1 MQLYLFPMNLR
12 LLVKTFLIFLFFS
25 LAVKGQELPPVTN
38 FSPGQYGGGNQNWMI
53 SQGPD
58 KQIYVA
64 NNAGLLQF
72 DGEHWNLYQVPGET
86 AVRSVLASTDIYTG
100 AYMEFGY
107 WRPQENGRLQYH
119 SLKDSVGGKLMDGEQ
134 FWDIKEVG
142 NHVIFQS
149 HQRLY
154 SFNKQTGEVVTLVN
168 EDNISNLFKVR
179 DKIYYQVAE
188 KGLFTIENG
197 IGRIVLNNEIIGNMP
212 IVGLFPFS
220 EENILAVTRDD
231 GLFLI
236 AENDWKRLEVE
247 AYPVSESFFSA
258 LYLNDGSLAL
268 GSIGDGLYILNLEGE
283 MEYHLA
289 QPSLMNNTLLAVME
303 DDEGNI
309 WGGLDNGIAVINKQS
324 PFRIF
329 VDTFGEIGTVYCSIV
344 VDGLMYLGTNQGLYY
359 KEVDSNEAYRLIEG
373 TTGQV
378 WSLSYLNAELYAGH
392 DRGTFRIDGARAV
405 QIWDGLGT
413 WTMGE
418 MGPGIVQGHYNGL
431 SFFTGDD
438 FGEEA
443 HYLDNFD
450 LSVQHMIIEN
460 DSTLWMSHFHRG
472 IFRVELNEG
481 YSEVEAMQNF
491 GISRKS
497 GLGPKIFRF
506 ENEIYYSTEDSV
518 YQYSSKLND
527 FTSKNVLNQLT
538 TTTERISGA
547 SRVLGDGS
555 WWTFGVDNLF
565 YVNRDPF
572 EQKLILQKVPL
583 PLEHRNISKGF
594 ENISLVGE
602 NRYLV
607 GSNGGYI
614 EFSLPLDKIPSGELM
629 LNAVSTS
636 SKRENFTYRQLDD
649 HKLELESKEN
659 NIRFVYSIPAYQSL
673 SKAEYSYRL
682 LNYSSSWSQWDQ
694 TGIAS
699 FENLPAGSYTFE
711 VKGRISDHN
720 TQTLSYK
727 FNIAKPWYYS
737 NLAVLSYLLLFMLGL
752 LVIHYTYKRRH
763 KKIIEKRERNLRL
776 KNLEAEQEI
785 IRLQKEHL
793 EKDMQEKNS
802 QLAASTMS
810 IIKKNELLSTLK
822 ADLKEA
828 DNPEVKKVIRTID
841 KELREEDNWKMF
853 KEAFKNAD
861 KEFFDKIKK
870 KHPELT
876 SNDLRLCAYLR
887 LNLSSKEI
895 APLVNISVKSVE
907 IKRYRLRKKMN
918 LPREANLTDYIMN
931 L

>member
-1 MQLYLFPMNLR
+1 MNPR
-12 LLVKTFLIFLFFS
+12 LLVKTNFYLLILLFLS
-25 LAVKGQELPPVTN
+25 LVVKGQELPPVTN
-38 FSPGQYGGGNQNWMI
+38 FSPGEYGGGNQNWMI

-58 KQIYVA
+58 KKIYVA
-64 NNAGLLQF
+64 NNGGLLQF
-72 DGEHWNLYQVPGET
+72 DGEHWNLYKVPGET
-86 AVRSVLASTDIYTG
+86 AVRSVLASSRNIYTG

-107 WRPQENGRLQYH
+107 WQQQENGRLKYY
-119 SLKDSVGGKLMDGEQ
+119 SLKDAVGGELIDGEQ

-142 NHVIFQS
+142 SHVIFQS

-154 SFNKQTGEVVTLVN
+154 SFNKETGKVMSIVT
-168 EDNISNLFKVR
+168 EDNISNLFKVQ

-188 KGLFTIENG
+188 KGLFVVEDGVGRNLVDNETIRNKP
-197 IGRIVLNNEIIGNMP
+197 IIAM
-212 IVGLFPFS
+212 FPYAGDK
-220 EENILAVTRDD
+220 ILAVTRDD
-231 GLFLI
+231 GLFTI
-236 AENDWKRLEVE
+236 SDNSWESFPVE
-247 AYPVSESFFSA
+247 GYPISESFFSA
-258 LYLNDGSLAL
+258 LYLQDGSLAL
-268 GSIGDGLYILNLEGE
+268 GSIGDGLYILNLEGKLD
-283 MEYHLA
+283 YHLS
-289 QPSLMNNTLLAVME
+289 QPSLLNNTMLAVME
-303 DDEGNI
+303 DEEGNV

-329 VDTFGEIGTVYCSIV
+329 VDTFGKIGTVYCSV
-344 VDGLMYLGTNQGLYY
+344 EVDGIMYLGTNQGLYY
-359 KEVDSNEAYRLIEG
+359 KNANSNEAYQLIPG

-378 WSLSYLNAELYAGH
+378 WSLNYLDGQLYAGH
-392 DRGTFRIDGARAV
+392 DRGTFRIEGTRAIH
-405 QIWDGLGT
+405 IWDGLGT

-418 MGPGIVQGHYNGL
+418 IGAGIIQGHYNGL
-431 SFFTGDD
+431 SYFEDNALN
-438 FGEEA
+438 EEA
-443 HYLDNFD
+443 DYLDDFD

-472 IFRVELNEG
+472 VFRVKLSEA
-481 YSEVEAMQNF
+481 YSEVEAMENF
-491 GISRKS
+491 GISGKS
-497 GLGPKIFRF
+497 GLGPQIFRF
-506 ENEIYYSTEDSV
+506 ENQIYYATEDSV
-518 YQYSSKLND
+518 YKYKSDLNEFTAENDLNRLSSKTN
-527 FTSKNVLNQLT
+527 
-538 TTTERISGA
+538 RISGA
-547 SRVLGDGS
+547 SRVLDDGS
-555 WWTFGVDNLF
+555 WWTFGEDNLY

-572 EQKLILQKVPL
+572 EQKLVAQKVPL
-583 PLEHRNISKGF
+583 PLENRIITKGF
-594 ENISLVGE
+594 ENISLVGK

-614 EFSLPLDKIPSGELM
+614 EFSLPVDNIPSGELM

-636 SKRENFTYRQLDD
+636 SKRENFRYQQLGES
-649 HKLELESKEN
+649 KLELDSEIN
-659 NIRFVYSIPAYQSL
+659 NIQFVYSIPAYQSL
-673 SKAEYSYRL
+673 SRAEYSYRL
-682 LNYSSSWSQWDQ
+682 LNYSSAWSQWDQ

-711 VKGRISDHN
+711 VKGRINDRD
-720 TQTLSYK
+720 TKTLSYK
-727 FNIAKPWYYS
+727 FTIAKPWYYS
-737 NLAVLSYLLLFMLGL
+737 NLAVVVYLLLFILGL
-752 LVIHYTYKRRH
+752 VVIHYTYNRRH
-763 KKIIEKRERNLRL
+763 KKIIEERERNLKL

-828 DNPEVKKVIRTID
+828 DNPQVKKVIRTID
-841 KELREEDNWKMF
+841 RELREEDNWKMF

-861 KEFFDKIKK
+861 KEFFDKIKN